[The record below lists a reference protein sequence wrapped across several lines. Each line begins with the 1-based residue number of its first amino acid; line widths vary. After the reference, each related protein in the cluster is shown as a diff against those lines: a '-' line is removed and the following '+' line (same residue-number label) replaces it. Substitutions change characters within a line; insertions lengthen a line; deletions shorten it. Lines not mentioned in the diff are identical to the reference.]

1 MSAVPERIE
10 NRAGSGVLVLHWP
23 DGRADVLAHALLR
36 RSCPCSECRALRRAG
51 GDVAAATTPRLTAIE
66 PVGHYA
72 VNLGFDDGHRR
83 GIYPFALLAGLAA
96 PAGMDAALA

>member
-10 NRAGSGVLVLHWP
+10 NRAGSGVLVLHWG
-23 DGRADVLAHALLR
+23 DGRADELSHAVLRAA
-36 RSCPCSECRALRRAG
+36 CPCSACRALRRAG
-51 GDVAAATTPRLTAIE
+51 GDVNAAATIRLTAIE

-83 GIYPFALLAGLAA
+83 GIYPFALLAGLAT
-96 PAGMDAALA
+96 PTGMDAALA

>member
-23 DGRADVLAHALLR
+23 DARIDELSHAALRAA
-36 RSCPCSECRALRRAG
+36 CPCSECRAVRRAG
-51 GDVAAATTPRLTAIE
+51 GNVTAAVTTRLTAIE

-83 GIYPFALLAGLAA
+83 GIYPFALLTGLAA
-96 PAGMDAALA
+96 STGADAALA